1 MTLCLEISQ
10 ERSCHALTIYN
21 HSCMRLPLV
30 ALFIAKKDLGKAN
43 RQVLVPTSSDG
54 ESRMPLLIVQEY
66 QGTTPQ
72 NLARTTDQSSWNQ
85 LVGVDGLAVAI
96 DVETR
101 TPFLLGF
108 DS

>member
-1 MTLCLEISQ
+1 MTL
-10 ERSCHALTIYN
+10 
-21 HSCMRLPLV
+21 
-30 ALFIAKKDLGKAN
+30 F
-43 RQVLVPTSSDG
+43 
-54 ESRMPLLIVQEY
+54 IVQEY

>member
-1 MTLCLEISQ
+1 
-10 ERSCHALTIYN
+10 
-21 HSCMRLPLV
+21 MRLPLV

-54 ESRMPLLIVQEY
+54 ESRMTLFIVQEY

-85 LVGVDGLAVAI
+85 LVGIDGLAVAI

>member
-1 MTLCLEISQ
+1 
-10 ERSCHALTIYN
+10 
-21 HSCMRLPLV
+21 MRLPLV

-43 RQVLVPTSSDG
+43 RQVLVTTSSDG
-54 ESRMPLLIVQEY
+54 ESRMPLFIVQEY

-85 LVGVDGLAVAI
+85 LVGVDGLAMAI